1 MAAGLRSMLGIWI
14 GGLSAG
20 SGTPPVPCPC
30 PDYGHDATL
39 SMLSKNI
46 ETLANNAKIDTNP
59 ISGAW
64 LRKGCE

>member
-1 MAAGLRSMLGIWI
+1 MAAGLRSMLGIWL

-20 SGTPPVPCPC
+20 AGTPPAPCPC
-30 PDYGHDATL
+30 PDYGHDPTL

-46 ETLANNAKIDTNP
+46 ETLASVAKTDTNP
-59 ISGAW
+59 IPGAW